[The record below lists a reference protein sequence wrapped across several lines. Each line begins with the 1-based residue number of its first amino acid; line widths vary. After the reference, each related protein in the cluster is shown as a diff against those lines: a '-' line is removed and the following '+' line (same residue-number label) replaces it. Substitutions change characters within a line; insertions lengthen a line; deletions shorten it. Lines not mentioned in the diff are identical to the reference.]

1 MVSSMAT
8 RTFLLVP
15 EGEPS
20 PTAPLTVSDV
30 RGRLQPL
37 VDGSCGPVAALD
49 LGGAAYT
56 YDAAAAM
63 DTLLARAAE
72 AGSLIDIQSL
82 SLARIISSPASSS
95 ADAAA
100 RISALN
106 AFTVL
111 IDAVSQRVPTFLA
124 LDVSDNH
131 LEATGASRVVDLLSG
146 RGSSLHDGLFCR
158 CALDAAAGR
167 LLLPTL
173 MPSSSSPAW
182 STTPLRVL
190 RLDGNPLGDAGAVDV
205 AALVARSPALL
216 ELSVSGCGFSSR
228 GVSAVAAGMR
238 KAPVKRLTSLS
249 LSHND
254 FGGGGRDEEAAN
266 DSDHDQLLP
275 GDVTDQCLAD
285 ALAENPDLRSL
296 DLSHMQLGRQ
306 PAACTEVLSAIG
318 ACCRALTAF
327 NVAANR
333 LPTSMGQALGAA
345 ISTQP
350 QLSAFVAA
358 HNPRLGSAGVAAVVA
373 NLTATTHDRLQ
384 TVDLADCGCGPL
396 GALAAA
402 AAAAR
407 LPAMLSLSLDYC
419 LVAAPLAPAIEAAVS
434 TVSLAFNTPTGGG
447 HWAGVEDLR
456 RERGATDDEVTRVT
470 AALADVDLSFLLDA
484 DGSGGDCAGGNTDDG
499 AAEATRGTPS
509 ATTGTPDARVVRGRR
524 RLSGVNGVGARAAAI
539 DSIAA
544 AMASSPVQ
552 PTPPQRRSGPYKPP
566 AAAFDTPTT
575 GDRDDTLSASTG
587 GASPFVFGLSSPPP
601 LTSVGPGVCD
611 GRSGDADGGS
621 TVDGASKAGVDP
633 SASVACVDGSDSRTR
648 LSDISRRVRGR
659 LGAATGPPVLEEVA
673 TTAADAATPPL
684 PRADVT
690 PSTLSLADGLGAD
703 AAALRA
709 GAPGPSEVPSASAE
723 VQRQRC
729 RQASLSLTPAGP
741 AVTAANGGANDNLEG
756 ERQALLTSDGGTCR
770 GCGSRATDEAAQA
783 AGAASQDAVAA
794 ARAADVAAQAAVAV
808 TPVADAV
815 APARGSRG
823 DKAQD
828 MVASTAAAADSQ
840 PRRRV
845 APIGA
850 AWDAPPATAA
860 PDVPAITVPDVPAVA
875 VPDVPPEEIKTGMA
889 LTCFSATIA
898 LAGFLLLVMMWIN
911 HVIWDKR
918 VFIDKHL

>member
-384 TVDLADCGCGPL
+384 TVDLAD
-396 GALAAA
+396 
-402 AAAAR
+402 
-407 LPAMLSLSLDYC
+407 Y
-419 LVAAPLAPAIEAAVS
+419 
-434 TVSLAFNTPTGGG
+434 
-447 HWAGVEDLR
+447 
-456 RERGATDDEVTRVT
+456 
-470 AALADVDLSFLLDA
+470 
-484 DGSGGDCAGGNTDDG
+484 GSGGDCAGGNTDDG